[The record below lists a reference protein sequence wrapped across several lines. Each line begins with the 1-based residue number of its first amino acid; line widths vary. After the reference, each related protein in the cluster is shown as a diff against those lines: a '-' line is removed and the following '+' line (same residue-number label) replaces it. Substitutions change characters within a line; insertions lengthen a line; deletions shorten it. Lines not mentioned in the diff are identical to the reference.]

1 MTDDEQRKIF
11 SKNINKYI
19 EQSGKLQKEIAKEL
33 GYSPT
38 TFNTWC
44 VGKIIPS
51 AGKIQKIAD
60 YFNIGKSDLLDDKDF
75 SNHTKS
81 IRIPVLGS
89 VPAGVPIEAIE
100 DIIDYE
106 EIDSATA
113 SKGEYFG
120 LKVKGSSMEPR
131 ICEGDILIVKR
142 QDDCE
147 SGDIA
152 IVMVNGNDA
161 TVKRLM
167 KYADGIRLIPNNP
180 AYEPI
185 YFTNEE
191 IISKPVKII
200 GKVIENRQKY

>member
-75 SNHTKS
+75 SNHTKG

-106 EIDSATA
+106 EIDSVTA

-131 ICEGDILIVKR
+131 ICEGDVLIVKK

-167 KYADGIRLIPNNP
+167 KYADGIRLLPNNP
-180 AYEPI
+180 AFEPM

-191 IISKPVKII
+191 IISKPVRII
-200 GKVIENRQKY
+200 GKVVENRQKY

>member
-1 MTDDEQRKIF
+1 MTEEEQKKIF
-11 SKNINKYI
+11 SKNLNRYI
-19 EQSGKLQKEIAKEL
+19 KLSGKLQKEIADDL

-60 YFNIGKSDLLDDKDF
+60 YFNIGKSDLLDDK
-75 SNHTKS
+75 SSARHSSCIK
-81 IRIPVLGS
+81 IPVLGS
-89 VPAGVPIEAIE
+89 VPAGIPIEAIE
-100 DIIDYE
+100 DIVDYE
-106 EIDSATA
+106 EIDSMSAAT
-113 SKGEYFG
+113 GEYFG
-120 LKVKGSSMEPR
+120 LKVKGHSMEPR
-131 ICEGDILIVKR
+131 ICEGDVLIIKR

-152 IVMVNGNDA
+152 IIMINGNDA

-167 KYADGIRLIPNNP
+167 KYSDGIRLLPNNP
-180 AYEPI
+180 AYEPM

-191 IISKPVKII
+191 IESKPVRII
-200 GKVIENRQKY
+200 GKVVENRQKY

>member
-1 MTDDEQRKIF
+1 MTDEEQKKIF
-11 SKNINKYI
+11 SLNLNRYINS
-19 EQSGKLQKEIAKEL
+19 SGKLQKEIATEL

-51 AGKIQKIAD
+51 TGKIQRIAD
-60 YFNIGKSDLLDDKDF
+60 YFHIGKSDLLDDK
-75 SNHTKS
+75 SQNTYTNGYK
-81 IRIPVLGS
+81 IPVLGS
-89 VPAGVPIEAIE
+89 VPAGIPIDAIE

-120 LKVKGSSMEPR
+120 LKVKGHSMEPR
-131 ICEGDILIVKR
+131 ICEGDVLIVKR

-152 IVMVNGNDA
+152 IIMINGNDA

-167 KYADGIRLIPNNP
+167 KYADGIRLLPNNP
-180 AYEPI
+180 AYEPM

-200 GKVIENRQKY
+200 GKVVENRQKY

>member
-19 EQSGKLQKEIAKEL
+19 NQSGKMQKEIAKEL

-51 AGKIQKIAD
+51 TGKIQKIAD
-60 YFNIGKSDLLDDKDF
+60 YFHIGKSDLLDDKNNF
-75 SNHTKS
+75 KEKGV
-81 IRIPVLGS
+81 RIPVLGS

-185 YFTNEE
+185 YFTNED
-191 IISKPVKII
+191 IILKPVRII
-200 GKVIENRQKY
+200 GKVVENRQKY

>member
-19 EQSGKLQKEIAKEL
+19 NQSGKMQKEIAKEL

-51 AGKIQKIAD
+51 TGKIQKIAD
-60 YFNIGKSDLLDDKDF
+60 YFHIGKSDLLDDKNNF
-75 SNHTKS
+75 KEKGV
-81 IRIPVLGS
+81 RIPVLGS

-106 EIDSATA
+106 EIDSVTA

-147 SGDIA
+147 SGDVA

-185 YFTNEE
+185 YFTNED
-191 IISKPVKII
+191 ITTKPVRII
-200 GKVIENRQKY
+200 GKVVENRQKY

>member
-19 EQSGKLQKEIAKEL
+19 NQSGKMQKEIAKEL

-51 AGKIQKIAD
+51 TGKIQKIAD
-60 YFNIGKSDLLDDKDF
+60 YFHIGKSDLLDDKNNF
-75 SNHTKS
+75 KEKGV
-81 IRIPVLGS
+81 RIPVLGS

-106 EIDSATA
+106 EIDSVTA

-185 YFTNEE
+185 YFTNED
-191 IISKPVKII
+191 INTMPVRII
-200 GKVIENRQKY
+200 GKVVENRQKY